1 MVRFTILA
9 SGSSGNCS
17 YLETEKG
24 RFLIDAGISAKQIEL
39 RLEKIGARLD
49 QVNGIFVTH
58 EHDDHV
64 CGLPVLSRKYQ
75 IPIYSNRLTADQVR
89 PKMREFAGWHYFET
103 GSTLVVQ
110 DLHVETF
117 SVPHDAYDPV
127 GFLFHPNPSL
137 RRMFHGNQSRRPN
150 NRKKRITPNT
160 AHAEGFTEGE
170 VDR

>member
-1 MVRFTILA
+1 MGCFAPLRERVYFSRFVTPEEAMLRFTILA

-39 RLEKIGARLD
+39 RLGKIGARLD

-89 PKMREFAGWHYFET
+89 PKMREFSGWHYFET
-103 GSTLVVQ
+103 GSTLEVH

-127 GFLFHPNPSL
+127 GFLFH
-137 RRMFHGNQSRRPN
+137 H
-150 NRKKRITPNT
+150 RIT
-160 AHAEGFTEGE
+160 HLFSF
-170 VDR
+170 